1 MKSFLVI
8 GLGRFGS
15 ALAQELC
22 AQGNEVM
29 ALDLR
34 ADRVQAAADLV
45 TRAAAGDARDP
56 EVLRTLGARNFDC
69 AVVAFSAD
77 VGDSALIT
85 LNLKEI
91 GVPKVVC
98 KASSAVHRKVLE
110 KIGADRV
117 VFPEYEMGQ
126 KVAQGLSSSN
136 VLNFIEFSEDYGIM
150 ELSVPRSWQ
159 GKTLRELDVRNAFH
173 VTIIALRS
181 GASGTLNVSPRA
193 DVPMEEGDNVVALGR
208 SEDINRL
215 SEVQ

>member
-29 ALDLR
+29 ALDLWE
-34 ADRVQAAADLV
+34 DRVQAAADLV

-56 EVLRTLGARNFDC
+56 EVLRALGARNFDC

-85 LNLKEI
+85 LNLKEL
-91 GVPKVVC
+91 GVGKVVS

-110 KIGADRV
+110 KIGADQV
-117 VFPEYEMGQ
+117 VFPEQEM
-126 KVAQGLSSSN
+126 ALRLARNLSN
-136 VLNFIEFSEDYGIM
+136 VDILNFIELSADY
-150 ELSVPRSWQ
+150 SVVERRCPRQWF
-159 GKTLRELDVRNAFH
+159 GKTIRELDIRAKYGVNVIAVRENGKVH
-173 VTIIALRS
+173 VTLDANRPLNDHI
-181 GASGTLNVSPRA
+181 TLVL
-193 DVPMEEGDNVVALGR
+193 LG
-208 SEDINRL
+208 ENDRL
-215 SEVQ
+215 AKVKP

>member
-34 ADRVQAAADLV
+34 EDRVQAAADLV

-56 EVLRTLGARNFDC
+56 EVLRALGARNFDC

-85 LNLKEI
+85 LNLKEL
-91 GVPKVVC
+91 GVGKVVS
-98 KASSAVHRKVLE
+98 KANSAVHRKVLE
-110 KIGADRV
+110 KIGADQV
-117 VFPEYEMGQ
+117 VFPEQEM
-126 KVAQGLSSSN
+126 ALRLARNLSN
-136 VLNFIEFSEDYGIM
+136 VDILNFIELSEDY
-150 ELSVPRSWQ
+150 SVVERRCPRQWLD
-159 GKTLRELDVRNAFH
+159 KTIRDLDIR
-173 VTIIALRS
+173 ALYR
-181 GASGTLNVSPRA
+181 LNVIAVRQ
-193 DVPMEEGDNVVALGR
+193 GDGTMLIAPGGEYLLRDGDCMVVLGTNQ
-208 SEDINRL
+208 DIERVDKL
-215 SEVQ
+215 